1 MIRLLILL
9 AAVKEFM
16 HLFKV
21 SVLDNAVYS
30 SLMRNNVKVQALKVR
45 RLRKFIDFLC
55 KEPLRAEMVVN
66 KTFED
71 SGFDSIKL
79 SVRLTL

>member
-1 MIRLLILL
+1 MIRLWILL

-16 HLFKV
+16 HLFEV
-21 SVLDNAVYS
+21 SVLDNTVYS
-30 SLMRNNVKVQALKVR
+30 SLMRNNVKAQALKVG
-45 RLRKFIDFLC
+45 RLRKFVDFLC
-55 KEPLRAEMVVN
+55 KEPLRTKMVVN

>member
-1 MIRLLILL
+1 MIRLWILL

-16 HLFKV
+16 HFFEV